1 MNPKKVSGDQGEAQT
16 AQYLQTRGYVIL
28 DRQWR
33 CRFGELDIVCRSP
46 EGCLCFVEVKRRGR
60 NSIGLPR
67 EFVDGR
73 KQDRLRRAAN
83 LYLGFHGLDVC
94 ARFDVAEVYEETNGT
109 LRVEYLESAF
119 E

>member
-1 MNPKKVSGDQGEAQT
+1 MSLTKTSGDQGEAR
-16 AQYLQTRGYVIL
+16 AARYLQERGYRML
-28 DRQWR
+28 ERQWR
-33 CRFGELDIVCRSP
+33 CRFGELDIVARSP

-83 LYLGFHGLDVC
+83 LYLGVHGLDTP
-94 ARFDVAEVYEETNGT
+94 ARFDVAEVYEETNGV